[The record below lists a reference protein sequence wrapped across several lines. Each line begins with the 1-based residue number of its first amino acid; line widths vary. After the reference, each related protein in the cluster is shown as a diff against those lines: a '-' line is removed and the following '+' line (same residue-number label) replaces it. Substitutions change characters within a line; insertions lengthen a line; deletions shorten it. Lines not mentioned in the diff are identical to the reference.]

1 MKPIDQVRTFL
12 LWFSRQ
18 GVDCFDIHIR
28 SPQTPGEDY
37 KTGKWIWLT
46 QHEAVSAEQISS
58 RLMGWLRYKNA
69 KGSDVFFRAHKDAC
83 HRVIFLDDIPI
94 HMAHAICKKYG
105 SCVIETHP
113 GNTQIW
119 MKVDKKL
126 STDQRKQA
134 QVQIKD
140 LGLTDP
146 GSISG
151 DHLGRLCG
159 FQSQKRKCWVNLV
172 GTSQRPPW
180 SPNLKTAP
188 SLPPSGVFCASRN
201 PSASHL
207 DTSDSGREWG
217 WVMGMLRAG
226 LRPDSVTEKLIA
238 AAQKR
243 GKPNAVK
250 YANHTVQKALYLINQ
265 QR

>member
-1 MKPIDQVRTFL
+1 MNPIDQVRTFL

-37 KTGKWIWLT
+37 KTGKWTWLT
-46 QHEAVSAEQISS
+46 QHEDVSADRISS

-69 KGSDVFFRAHKDAC
+69 KGSDIFFRPHKKGY
-83 HRVIFLDDIPI
+83 HPVIFLDDIPSDT
-94 HMAHAICKKYG
+94 AQTICKKYG

-119 MKVDKKL
+119 LKVDKKL
-126 STDQRKQA
+126 STEQRKQA
-134 QVQIKD
+134 QIQIKN

-172 GTSQRPPW
+172 ATSQRPPF

-188 SLPPSGVFCASRN
+188 SLPPSGGFCASKN
-201 PSASHL
+201 IHTGL
-207 DTSDSGREWG
+207 HDTSNSGREWG
-217 WVMGMLRAG
+217 WVLGMLRAG
-226 LRPDSVTEKLIA
+226 LSPDKVTDKLIMS
-238 AAQKR
+238 AQKR
-243 GKPNAVK
+243 GKANAVK
-250 YANHTVQKALYLINQ
+250 YANHTVQKAFSLIKHQ
-265 QR
+265 E

>member
-12 LWFSRQ
+12 LWFYRQ
-18 GVDCFDIHIR
+18 GVDSFDVHIR
-28 SPQTPGEDY
+28 SPRRPGEDY
-37 KTGKWIWLT
+37 KSGQWIWLT
-46 QHEAVSAEQISS
+46 QHEAVSADQISS

-69 KGSDVFFRAHKDAC
+69 KGSDVFFRPHKNGDYQ
-83 HRVIFLDDIPI
+83 VIFLDDIPSDT
-94 HMAHAICKKYG
+94 AQTICNKYG

-119 MKVDKKL
+119 LKVDKKL
-126 STDQRKQA
+126 SAEQRKQA

-172 GTSQRPPW
+172 GTSERRPW
-180 SPNLKTAP
+180 SPNLETSP
-188 SLPPSGVFCASRN
+188 SLPPSGGFCASKN
-201 PSASHL
+201 IHAGL
-207 DTSDSGREWG
+207 YDTSDSGREWG
-217 WVMGMLRAG
+217 WVLGMLRAG
-226 LRPDSVTEKLIA
+226 LSPVSVTEKLVD

-243 GKPNAVK
+243 GKTHAVK
-250 YANHTVQKALYLINQ
+250 YATYTVQKAFYLIKYQ
-265 QR
+265 K

>member
-28 SPQTPGEDY
+28 SPRTPGEDY

-46 QHEAVSAEQISS
+46 QHEAVSAKQIIS

-69 KGSDVFFRAHKDAC
+69 KGSDVFFRPHKNGC
-83 HRVIFLDDIPI
+83 HQVIFLDDIPSD
-94 HMAHAICKKYG
+94 MAQTICKKYG

-119 MKVDKKL
+119 LKVDQKL
-126 STDQRKQA
+126 SVEQRKQA

-140 LGLTDP
+140 LGLSDP
-146 GSISG
+146 GSVSG

-159 FQSQKRKCWVNLV
+159 FQSQKRNCWVNLV
-172 GTSQRPPW
+172 STSQRPPW
-180 SPNLKTAP
+180 SPNLESSP
-188 SLPPSGVFCASRN
+188 SLPPSGGFCASKN
-201 PSASHL
+201 TPTSHY
-207 DTSDSGREWG
+207 DTTDSGREWG

-243 GKPNAVK
+243 GKPNAMK
-250 YANHTVQKALYLINQ
+250 YAKYTVQKALYLIKQ
-265 QR
+265 QK